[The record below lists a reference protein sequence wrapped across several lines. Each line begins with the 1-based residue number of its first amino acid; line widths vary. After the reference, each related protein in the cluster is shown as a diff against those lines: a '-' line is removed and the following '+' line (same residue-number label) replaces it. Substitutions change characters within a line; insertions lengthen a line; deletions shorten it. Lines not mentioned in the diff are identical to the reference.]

1 MGQFNRELG
10 EVRPSEAIVR
20 RGTELRKPNDSA
32 DPPGRLQPGQR
43 GHRDSL
49 QAHFPD
55 FRRAYAHDGLSIDEF
70 DGYGATTR
78 TLRGFIA
85 SDHDLVAN
93 DSRHRPT
100 PTGAR

>member
-1 MGQFNRELG
+1 
-10 EVRPSEAIVR
+10 V
-20 RGTELRKPNDSA
+20 LRKSNDSA
-32 DPPGRLQPGQR
+32 DPPGRLQPVAADIV
-43 GHRDSL
+43 DSL

-55 FRRAYAHDGLSIDEF
+55 FRRAYAHDGLSIGEF
-70 DGYGATTR
+70 DGYGATVR